1 MSQRDHLDYTATV
14 DDCQPLSDKDKAGKE
29 RPWAEH
35 RSSAELLSMVYS
47 RINGRKARR
56 VRDCSPLLG
65 FVADPDTGAKR
76 LKTAWFC
83 RVRLC
88 PVCQWRRSLKMYG
101 QAVQV
106 IGAADADQPHGWIML
121 TLTVRSVDGC
131 DLNNELDLLMD
142 SWRRLTRSADWRQ
155 RVLGSMRSV
164 EVTHNIDLQG
174 GWYDTYHPH
183 IHALLCVPLTYFN
196 GHNYLSRARWARLW
210 KTAAQLDYD
219 PQVWVSRVKGD
230 DPHALAEVTKY
241 ATKPGDYILPDDLDL
256 METTVEVLDQAL
268 AKRRLVSWQGNLKK
282 IKAQLGLDDTEDG
295 DLIHTGEDGDVL
307 DQEHIAFYQWMANRR
322 QYYAV
327 KEVEKSAKTQK

>member
-1 MSQRDHLDYTATV
+1 MSQRDHLDYTTPV
-14 DDCQPLSDKDKAGKE
+14 DDCQPLSDKGRDGKE

-35 RSSAELLSMVYS
+35 RSSAELLSMVYT

-65 FVADPDTGAKR
+65 FVSDPDTGAKR

-106 IGAADADQPHGWIML
+106 IAAADADQPHGWIML
-121 TLTVRSVDGC
+121 TLTVKNVDGC
-131 DLNNELDLLMD
+131 DLDNELNLLMD

-155 RVLGSMRSV
+155 HVLGSMRSV
-164 EVTHNIDLQG
+164 EVTHNLDLYG
-174 GWYDTYHPH
+174 GSYDTYHPH
-183 IHALLCVPLTYFN
+183 IHALLCVRKSYFKK
-196 GHNYLSRARWARLW
+196 NYIKYKKWQDMWR
-210 KTAAQLDYD
+210 TAARLDYD
-219 PQVWVSRVKGD
+219 PQVWVTRVKGD
-230 DPHALAEVTKY
+230 NPRALAEVTKY

-268 AKRRLVSWQGNLKK
+268 AKRRLVSWQGNLKQ

-307 DQEHIAFYQWMANRR
+307 DQEHIAYYQWMATRR
-322 QYYAV
+322 QYYAI
-327 KEVEKSAKTQK
+327 KEAKDAKTQK

>member
-1 MSQRDHLDYTATV
+1 MSQRDHLNYTTAV
-14 DDCQPLSDKDKAGKE
+14 DDCQPLSDKGRDGKE

-35 RSSAELLSMVYS
+35 RSNAELLSMVYT
-47 RINGRKARR
+47 RINGRKAYRI
-56 VRDCSPLLG
+56 RDCSSLLG
-65 FVADPDTGAKR
+65 FTVDPDTGAKR

-106 IGAADADQPHGWIML
+106 IGATDADQPHGWIML

-131 DLNNELDLLMD
+131 DLNNELNLLMD
-142 SWRRLTRSADWRQ
+142 GWRRLTRSADWRQ

-164 EVTHNIDLQG
+164 EVTHNIDLTG
-174 GWYDTYHPH
+174 GWYNTYHPH

-219 PQVWVSRVKGD
+219 PQVWVTRVKGD
-230 DPHALAEVTKY
+230 DPRALAEVTKY

-256 METTVEVLDQAL
+256 MDETVEVLDQAL
-268 AKRRLVSWQGNLKK
+268 AKRRLVSWQGNLKQ

-295 DLIHTGEDGDVL
+295 DMIPTGEDGDVL
-307 DQEHIAFYQWMANRR
+307 DAEHIAYYQWMANRR
-322 QYYAV
+322 QYYAI
-327 KEVEKSAKTQK
+327 KEAKNAKTQK

>member
-1 MSQRDHLDYTATV
+1 
-14 DDCQPLSDKDKAGKE
+14 
-29 RPWAEH
+29 
-35 RSSAELLSMVYS
+35 MVYT

-65 FVADPDTGAKR
+65 FVSDPDTGAKR

-106 IGAADADQPHGWIML
+106 IAAADADQPHGWLML
-121 TLTVRSVDGC
+121 TLTVKNVDGC
-131 DLNNELDLLMD
+131 DLDNELNLLMD

-155 RVLGSMRSV
+155 HVLGSMRSV
-164 EVTHNIDLQG
+164 EVTHNLDLYG
-174 GWYDTYHPH
+174 GSYDTYHPH
-183 IHALLCVPLTYFN
+183 IHALLCVRKSY
-196 GHNYLSRARWARLW
+196 W
-210 KTAAQLDYD
+210 KKDYIKYKQWQDMWRTAARLDYD
-219 PQVWVSRVKGD
+219 PQVWVTKIKGD
-230 DPHALAEVTKY
+230 NPRALAEVTKY

-268 AKRRLVSWQGNLKK
+268 AKRRLVSWQGNLKQ
-282 IKAQLGLDDTEDG
+282 IKAKLGLDDTEDG

-307 DQEHIAFYQWMANRR
+307 DQEHIAYYQWMATRR

-327 KEVEKSAKTQK
+327 REEAKKAKTQK